1 MNIKFRFILPIIIKH
16 FFSCYQFTM
25 WLFFNV
31 GKGRSRTIILI
42 LTSAIIVLGVLF
54 TFCYYSIRR
63 KARNNKTILRENC
76 KYSKKNEILILT
88 FQLENLKKFR
98 WLFGVWVFIF
108 CFIFYFL
115 QIIFIFKILRFIKYV
130 LRKKFFKVL
139 LRFHLFRKS

>member
-1 MNIKFRFILPIIIKH
+1 MNIKFRFILLIIIKH

-54 TFCYYSIRR
+54 TFCYYLIRR

-98 WLFGVWVFIF
+98 WLLEFECLSSVLFFIF
-108 CFIFYFL
+108 ANHFYF
-115 QIIFIFKILRFIKYV
+115 QNFKIYKICIK
-130 LRKKFFKVL
+130 KKVL
-139 LRFHLFRKS
+139 